1 LGEEYDVTAKIV
13 GSRLKPLLQ
22 DLRAAPL
29 LVLLLLP
36 LVCARAQDPPQV
48 APETGAPVAP
58 QLVELFN
65 GTLDNWRV
73 AFTEGDNIRIVDGLL
88 RVEGPNGWVRSTQ
101 RYTDFRLEI
110 EFRWLTDDADSGVFL
125 RASGDETFARG
136 WPAGSY
142 QVQLRNPAGPGT
154 LPTIGHLFR
163 HQMDDGPLRFDQ
175 ETAREVALPTGEW
188 QTLAIELV
196 GERLAVWLNGTG
208 ITQALGVKKS
218 RNFVGFQAER
228 GGLEFRSVRIQE
240 R

>member
-1 LGEEYDVTAKIV
+1 MTAKIV
-13 GSRLKPLLQ
+13 GSRLKPPPQ
-22 DLRAAPL
+22 RQARALP
-29 LVLLLLP
+29 LLLLLVMP
-36 LVCARAQDPPQV
+36 LASARAQDAPQV
-48 APETGAPVAP
+48 APQPGAPPAAP
-58 QLVELFN
+58 QFVELFN

-73 AFTEGDNIRIVDGLL
+73 VFTEGDNIRIVDGVL

-125 RASGDETFARG
+125 RAGGDETFARG

-142 QVQLRNPAGPGT
+142 QIQLRNPAGPGT

-163 HQMDDGPLRFDQ
+163 HQMDDGPLRFDT

-208 ITQALGVKKS
+208 ITQALGIAKS
-218 RNFVGFQAER
+218 RNFIGFQAER
-228 GGLEFRSVRIQE
+228 GGLEFRSVKIQE

>member
-1 LGEEYDVTAKIV
+1 MRRNCRICGSVLLALVLPLGVASTQ
-13 GSRLKPLLQ
+13 PP
-22 DLRAAPL
+22 RAAPES
-29 LVLLLLP
+29 
-36 LVCARAQDPPQV
+36 ATAPP
-48 APETGAPVAP
+48 AP
-58 QLVELFN
+58 QLVELFD
-65 GTLDNWRV
+65 GTLNNWRILY
-73 AFTEGDNIRIVDGLL
+73 TQGDNIKIVDGLL
-88 RVEGPNGWVRSTQ
+88 RVEGPNGWVRSAG

-125 RASGDETFARG
+125 RASADETFARG

-154 LPTIGHLFR
+154 LPSIGHLFR
-163 HQMDDGPLRFDQ
+163 HQMDDGPLRYDA
-175 ETAREVALPTGEW
+175 EGARALALPTGEW

-218 RNFVGFQAER
+218 TNFIGLQAER
-228 GGLEFRSVRIQE
+228 GALEFRSIRIQE

>member
-1 LGEEYDVTAKIV
+1 MCRNG
-13 GSRLKPLLQ
+13 LLS
-22 DLRAAPL
+22 LAL
-29 LVLLLLP
+29 SLVLP
-36 LVCARAQDPPQV
+36 LAAYPQEPRPTPESNL
-48 APETGAPVAP
+48 APSATGF
-58 QLVELFN
+58 VELFG
-65 GTLDNWRV
+65 GTLDNLRV
-73 AFTEGDNIRIVDGLL
+73 VFTEDDNIKIVDGLL
-88 RVEGPNGWVRSTQ
+88 RVEGPGGWVRSTK

-125 RASGDETFARG
+125 RATGDETFARG

-163 HQMDDGPLRFDQ
+163 HQMDDGPLRVDA
-175 ETAREVALPTGEW
+175 EATRAANLGTGEW

-208 ITQALGVKKS
+208 ITQALGIAKS
-218 RNFVGFQAER
+218 TNYIGLQAER
-228 GGLEFRSVRIQE
+228 GALEFRSIRIQE